1 MDRVLFRVR
10 CQQIFR
16 SSTFPGVRNI
26 SAPFPMAARRKIE
39 RDRDPADNAI
49 QREKNIDLETS
60 TNEALYK
67 ASKKYKN
74 D

>member
-1 MDRVLFRVR
+1 M
-10 CQQIFR
+10 
-16 SSTFPGVRNI
+16 T
-26 SAPFPMAARRKIE
+26 ARRKIE
-39 RDRDPADNAI
+39 RDRDPANNAI

>member
-1 MDRVLFRVR
+1 
-10 CQQIFR
+10 
-16 SSTFPGVRNI
+16 
-26 SAPFPMAARRKIE
+26 MAARRKIE
-39 RDRDPADNAI
+39 RDRDPANNAI

-60 TNEALYK
+60 TNEPLYK

>member
-1 MDRVLFRVR
+1 MDRVLFR

-26 SAPFPMAARRKIE
+26 SAPFSMAARRKIE
-39 RDRDPADNAI
+39 RDRDPANNAI